1 MPTAYAG
8 HVWTRSHGG
17 WCTPPTGSGCRPSTC
32 DRGVRRRRRPE
43 RPGDDETIRAGD
55 HTSPARRAEPRRW
68 APGATHILAAHAE
81 DRPGRGDALFLPA
94 WSRWPLT
101 VTAGRCVLA
110 VMLPTFEDHEV
121 THQARR
127 PWRRIDHVARKAERS
142 SALADEHTDDISVD
156 SVRRSLLSE
165 NDPYITSSRLFHAFD
180 R

>member
-1 MPTAYAG
+1 VSNG
-8 HVWTRSHGG
+8 RCGEGG
-17 WCTPPTGSGCRPSTC
+17 
-32 DRGVRRRRRPE
+32 
-43 RPGDDETIRAGD
+43 
-55 HTSPARRAEPRRW
+55 
-68 APGATHILAAHAE
+68 AE

-156 SVRRSLLSE
+156 PSVGRYSRRMIRTSRRAASSTHSIDEISQADGSL
-165 NDPYITSSRLFHAFD
+165 
-180 R
+180 